1 VIEIYL
7 SNLIH
12 DGRGIKAGSG
22 KDIKVK
28 VTGHA
33 GFGKVGTDIV
43 CAAVSAVVQTSIISI
58 TKVARV
64 RQKIKQKQ
72 GFLESVINISK
83 LDESDLNNLIIII
96 NTMLTGLEEI
106 LTYYPGAL
114 IINFERRG

>member
-1 VIEIYL
+1 MIEIYL

-12 DGRGIKAGSG
+12 NGRGVKAGSG
-22 KDIKVK
+22 KEIKIK

-33 GFGKVGTDIV
+33 GFGKTGTDIV
-43 CAAVSAVVQTSIISI
+43 CAAVSAVVQTSVISI

-64 RQKIKQKQ
+64 RQKIRQKQ
-72 GFLESVINISK
+72 GFLESVINISR
-83 LDESDLNNLIIII
+83 LDEADLNNLILII

-106 LTYYPGAL
+106 LTEHPEAL